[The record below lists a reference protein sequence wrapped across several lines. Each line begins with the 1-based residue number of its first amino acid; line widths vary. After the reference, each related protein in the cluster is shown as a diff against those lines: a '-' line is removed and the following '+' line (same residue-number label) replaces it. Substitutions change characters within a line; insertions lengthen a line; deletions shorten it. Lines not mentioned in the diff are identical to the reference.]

1 MLDLNN
7 WQKMNYLMEQK
18 NNKHTTR
25 LKREIDK
32 IGNLGIVI
40 LGIIAKAIKT
50 QESIMIER

>member
-40 LGIIAKAIKT
+40 LGIIAKTIKT